1 VSVASA
7 IDHVLMMLEP
17 RRRELQ
23 AMFHVEPCG
32 DLQLLAEA
40 GRLEQVLVNLLR
52 NGLDAMHGQTAPQL
66 HVRAWAEGAMAHIA
80 VRDHGPGLSAD
91 AQRRLFEPFYTTKP
105 AGEGLGLGLAISLT
119 IVESYGGALNA
130 HNMADGGAEFVLS
143 LPRASDA

>member
-1 VSVASA
+1 MTSPADNSLESSVPAVA
-7 IDHVLMMLEP
+7 LRGVVKVGAVINDHRNV
-17 RRRELQ
+17 
-23 AMFHVEPCG
+23 
-32 DLQLLAEA
+32 A
-40 GRLEQVLVNLLR
+40 G
-52 NGLDAMHGQTAPQL
+52 
-66 HVRAWAEGAMAHIA
+66 
-80 VRDHGPGLSAD
+80 AD